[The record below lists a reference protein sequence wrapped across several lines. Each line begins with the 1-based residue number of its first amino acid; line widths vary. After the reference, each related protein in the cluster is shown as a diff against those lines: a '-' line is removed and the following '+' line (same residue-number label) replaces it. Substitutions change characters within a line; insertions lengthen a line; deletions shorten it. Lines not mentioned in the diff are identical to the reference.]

1 MNSNLAKRRRTDNI
15 IRSLIYVLGS
25 LGALVLFTIIWYVLS
40 NGARL
45 VSLDL
50 ILGDFRTI
58 NTDVT
63 VDVGPGNY
71 TDINYSGN
79 LELFYSE
86 RWGIGFVNTF
96 NRSGNE
102 AVEIGYV
109 HPDSPFNNSL
119 DRNNNNEDGTPR
131 IINVRAGTT
140 VEKGFTDSDV
150 FLGRFGAERIANIVN
165 QANGIQEISI
175 QTRGGGIRG
184 SLITTFYLIIMTLI
198 IAVPVGVSTAIYF
211 NEIAGKNKV
220 TNTIRNMV
228 DLLTGVP
235 SIIYGLLG
243 AALFIPLL
251 NNTIGTSGG
260 SVISGA
266 LTLSVIL
273 LPTIIKNT
281 EEALKV
287 ISDDLRKGSLALGAS
302 KTQTIFKIVLPSAV
316 PGILTGVLL
325 GIGRIIGESAALIF
339 AVGAAVRDDVI
350 LTERSTSLAVQIWT
364 VMGGERPNFELA
376 SAIAIII
383 LGVVFIMNFLVKL
396 LAKRISKAIY

>member
-96 NRSGNE
+96 NRAGNE

>member
-1 MNSNLAKRRRTDNI
+1 MKSNQIKQRRKDNI
-15 IRSLIYVLGS
+15 IRGLIYALGS
-25 LGALVLFTIIWYVLS
+25 LGAVVLATIIGYVLT
-40 NGARL
+40 NGLRL
-45 VSLDL
+45 VNLDL
-50 ILGDFRTI
+50 ILGDSRTL
-58 NTDVT
+58 NTDVF
-63 VDVGPGNY
+63 VEVGPGNY
-71 TDINYSGN
+71 SYINYNGD

-96 NRSGNE
+96 NRAGNE

-109 HPDSPFNNSL
+109 HPESPFNNSF
-119 DRNNNNEDGTPR
+119 DKNNRDEEGNNL
-131 IINVRAGTT
+131 IITVRPGTT
-140 VEKGFTDSDV
+140 VEKGFTETDV
-150 FLGRFGAERIANIVN
+150 FLGRFGAERISTIVN
-165 QANGIQEISI
+165 EADGIREISI

-184 SLITTFYLIIMTLI
+184 SLITTLYLIVITLA
-198 IAVPVGVSTAIYF
+198 IAVPIGVSTAIYF
-211 NEIAGKNKV
+211 NEIASRNRF
-220 TNTIRNMV
+220 TNLIKGMV

-251 NNTIGTSGG
+251 NNTINTAGG
-260 SVISGA
+260 SVLSGA

-287 ISDDLRKGSLALGAS
+287 IPSELRQGSLALGAS
-302 KTQTIFKIVLPSAV
+302 RTQTIFKVVVPSAV

-339 AVGAAVRDDVI
+339 AVGAAIKDDII
-350 LTERSTSLAVQIWT
+350 LTERSTSLAVHIWT
-364 VMGGERPNFELA
+364 VMAGEKPNFELA

-383 LGVVFIMNFLVKL
+383 LGVVFLMNFLVKL
-396 LAKRISKAIY
+396 LAKRLSKAIY

>member
-96 NRSGNE
+96 NRAGNE

-211 NEIAGKNKV
+211 NEIAGKNRV

-339 AVGAAVRDDVI
+339 AVGAAVRDDII

>member
-1 MNSNLAKRRRTDNI
+1 MNKNLIKRRRTDHI

-25 LGALVLFTIIWYVLS
+25 LGALVLGAIIWYVLS
-40 NGARL
+40 NGLRL

-50 ILGDFRTI
+50 ILGDSRTI

-63 VDVGPGNY
+63 VENGPMNY
-71 TDINYSGN
+71 PLTDYNGD

-86 RWGIGFVNTF
+86 RWGIGFVDTF
-96 NRSGNE
+96 NREGNE

-109 HPDSPFNNSL
+109 HPDSAFNNSIDL
-119 DRNNNNEDGTPR
+119 NNNNEDGSPI
-131 IINVRAGTT
+131 IINVKAGTT
-140 VEKGFTDSDV
+140 VEKGFTDTEV
-150 FLGRFGAERIANIVN
+150 FIGRYGAERIAQVVN
-165 QANGIQEISI
+165 DADGIQSISI
-175 QTRGGGIRG
+175 QSKGGGIRG
-184 SLITTFYLIIMTLI
+184 SIITTVYLIIMTLLI
-198 IAVPVGVSTAIYF
+198 SVPIGVTTAIYF
-211 NEIAGKNKV
+211 NEIAGKNRI

-251 NNTIGTSGG
+251 NNTIQTSGG

-266 LTLSVIL
+266 LTLAVIL

-287 ISDDLRKGSLALGAS
+287 IPDELRKGSLALGAS
-302 KTQTIFKIVLPSAV
+302 RTQTIFKVVLPSAI
-316 PGILTGVLL
+316 PGVLTGVLL

-339 AVGAAVRDDVI
+339 AVGSAIKDDII
-350 LTERSTSLAVQIWT
+350 LTERSTSLAVHIWT
-364 VMGGERPNFELA
+364 VMGGDKPNFELA
-376 SAIAIII
+376 STIAIII
-383 LGVVFIMNFLVKL
+383 LGVVFIMNFFVKL
-396 LAKRISKAIY
+396 LAKRISKSIY

>member
-1 MNSNLAKRRRTDNI
+1 MNKKIKARHRKDAI
-15 IRSLIYVLGS
+15 IRGIIYALGS
-25 LGALVLFTIIWYVLS
+25 LGAIILLSIIGYVFS
-40 NGARL
+40 NGAQL
-45 VSLDL
+45 VSWDL
-50 ILGDFRTI
+50 ITGDFRTI
-58 NTDVT
+58 NTDVYVT
-63 VDVGPGNY
+63 EGPGNY
-71 TDINYSGN
+71 NDVNYNGE
-79 LELFYSE
+79 LDLFYSE

-96 NRSGNE
+96 NRAGNE

-109 HPDSPFNNSL
+109 HPDSPFNASL
-119 DRNNNNEDGTPR
+119 DRNNLDEEGNPR
-131 IINVRAGTT
+131 IIEVKAGTT
-140 VEKGFTDSDV
+140 VEKGFTTETV
-150 FLGRFGAERIANIVN
+150 FLGRYGAERIAEILNEG
-165 QANGIQEISI
+165 QGIREISI

-184 SLITTFYLIIMTLI
+184 SLITTLYLIVITLALAI
-198 IAVPVGVSTAIYF
+198 PIGVSTAIYF
-211 NEIAGKNKV
+211 NEIAGKNRF
-220 TNTIRNMV
+220 TSIIRSMV

-243 AALFIPLL
+243 SALFIPLL
-251 NNTIGTSGG
+251 NNTVGTSGG
-260 SVISGA
+260 SVLSGA

-273 LPTIIKNT
+273 LPTIIRNT

-287 ISDDLRKGSLALGAS
+287 IPVELRNGSFALGAS
-302 KTQTIFKIVLPSAV
+302 KTQTIFKVVLPSSI

-339 AVGAAVRDDVI
+339 AVGAAVRDEVI

-396 LAKRISKAIY
+396 LAKRLSKAIY

>member
-1 MNSNLAKRRRTDNI
+1 MKTSRSKQRRKDNI
-15 IRSLIYVLGS
+15 IRGLIYLVGSFGAFVLG
-25 LGALVLFTIIWYVLS
+25 AIIVYVLS
-40 NGARL
+40 NGLSL

-50 ILGDFRTI
+50 IMGDYRTI
-58 NTDVT
+58 NTDVF
-63 VDVGPGNY
+63 VESEPGNY
-71 TDINYSGN
+71 PLVDYNGD

-86 RWGIGFVNTF
+86 RWGIGFVDTF
-96 NRSGNE
+96 NREGNQI
-102 AVEIGYV
+102 VEIGYV

-119 DRNNNNEDGTPR
+119 DKNNFDDDGNNF
-131 IINVRAGTT
+131 IINVTEGTT
-140 VEKGFTDSDV
+140 VEKGFTDTNV
-150 FLGRFGAERIANIVN
+150 FIGRNKAEAISVIVN
-165 QANGIQEISI
+165 DADSIREISI

-184 SLITTFYLIIMTLI
+184 SLITTVYLIVMTLV
-198 IAVPVGVSTAIYF
+198 IAVPIGVSTAIYF
-211 NEIAGKNKV
+211 NEIAKKNRF
-220 TNTIRNMV
+220 TNTIRSMV

-251 NNTIGTSGG
+251 NNSINTAGG

-273 LPTIIKNT
+273 LPTIIRNT

-287 ISDDLRKGSLALGAS
+287 IPSELRQGSFALGAS
-302 KTQTIFKIVLPSAV
+302 RTQTIFKVVVPSAI

-339 AVGAAVRDDVI
+339 AVGAAIKDDII

-364 VMGGERPNFELA
+364 VMGGEKPNFELA

-383 LGVVFIMNFLVKL
+383 LGVVFLMNFLVKL
-396 LAKRISKAIY
+396 LAKRLSKAIY

>member
-15 IRSLIYVLGS
+15 VRSLIYFLGS

-45 VSLDL
+45 ISIDL
-50 ILGDFRTI
+50 IMGDFRTI

-71 TDINYSGN
+71 SDINYSGN

-96 NRSGNE
+96 NRAGNE

-119 DRNNNNEDGTPR
+119 DRNNRNEDGTPR

-140 VEKGFTDSDV
+140 VEKGFTDTEV

-184 SLITTFYLIIMTLI
+184 SLITTFYLIIMTLA
-198 IAVPVGVSTAIYF
+198 IAVPVGVATAIYF
-211 NEIAGKNKV
+211 NEIAGKNRI

-251 NNTIGTSGG
+251 NNTIGTAGG

-287 ISDDLRKGSLALGAS
+287 IPDDLRKGSLALGAS

-339 AVGAAVRDDVI
+339 AVGAAVRDDII

>member
-1 MNSNLAKRRRTDNI
+1 MDKQRLKRIRNDHI
-15 IRSLIYVLGS
+15 IRSLIYIFGM
-25 LGALVLFTIIWYVLS
+25 LGAIVLFGIIWYVLS

-45 VSLDL
+45 VSIDL
-50 ILGDFRTI
+50 LMGDHRTI
-58 NTDVT
+58 NTDVY
-63 VDVGPGNY
+63 VDTGPGNY
-71 TDINYSGN
+71 ADIDYRGD
-79 LELFYSE
+79 LELFYAD
-86 RWGIGFVNTF
+86 RWGLGFVNTF
-96 NRSGNE
+96 NRAGNE
-102 AVEIGYV
+102 TVEIGYV
-109 HPDSPFNNSL
+109 HPDSPFNESL
-119 DRNNNNEDGTPR
+119 DRNNRNEDGTPR
-131 IINVRAGTT
+131 MIEVTAGTT
-140 VEKGFTDSDV
+140 VEKGFTDIGL
-150 FLGRFGAERIANIVN
+150 FLGRFGAQEIATIVN
-165 QANGIQEISI
+165 DADQIQEISI

-184 SLITTFYLIIMTLI
+184 SVITTFYLIIMTLI
-198 IAVPVGVSTAIYF
+198 IAVPIGVATAIYF
-211 NEIAGKNKV
+211 NEIAGKNRV

-251 NNTIGTSGG
+251 NNTIQTSGG

-287 ISDDLRKGSLALGAS
+287 ISTDLRNGSLALGAS
-302 KTQTIFKIVLPSAV
+302 RTQTIFKIVLPSAV

-339 AVGAAVRDDVI
+339 AVGAAIRDDII
-350 LTERSTSLAVQIWT
+350 LTQRSTSLAVHIWT

-396 LAKRISKAIY
+396 LAKRISKSVY

>member
-211 NEIAGKNKV
+211 NEIAGKNRV